1 MKKEIPNLLTLGNL
15 FCGFLAINATING
28 NIRNAA
34 ILIFIA
40 IMLDAMDGRLARIL
54 GVSNDFGKQLD
65 SLADIVS
72 FGVVPAFMASYVY
85 FEGEY
90 LGIILSGLFPLFG
103 AYRLARFNITPTDQ
117 SLKYFKGIPITLAGA
132 VVTFLTLFE
141 KDIPDYLFIAIYI
154 TLALLMVSTVKIPS
168 MKKIKLPKNAFIT
181 TIFILYMGYVFLIV
195 KAESVPISFFIALA
209 VYIVFIVIRFIKE
222 KEPKKIF
229 KKPIRMKPLNIK
241 RFKRK
246 KV

>member
-1 MKKEIPNLLTLGNL
+1 MKRNVPNLLTLGNL

-28 NIRNAA
+28 DIRNAA

-90 LGIILSGLFPLFG
+90 IGIILSGLFPLFG

-132 VVTFLTLFE
+132 IVTFLTLFE
-141 KDIPDYLFIAIYI
+141 KNISDLLFGSIFVGLAI
-154 TLALLMVSTVKIPS
+154 LMVSTIRIPS
-168 MKKIKLPKNAFIT
+168 MKKIKLPKNAIIT
-181 TIFILYMGYVFLIV
+181 TIFILYMGYVFIGLKPENI
-195 KAESVPISFFIALA
+195 PLSFFIALG
-209 VYIVFIVIRFIKE
+209 VYIAFIVIRFIKE
-222 KEPKKIF
+222 KEPKKRLI
-229 KKPIRMKPLNIK
+229 KPIKIKPLNIK
-241 RFKRK
+241 KFKRK